1 MHYTEKFLAAFAPI
15 EAAMAEWEASGQ
27 SETDEVPEEI
37 RIAFR
42 DAMLSLGHLER
53 VRNLYRVQDKLSRKA
68 AFFRPNSR
76 QESYLATKKGRDVIL
91 KIRQVGFTTLSC
103 IRALDY
109 ALWEP
114 NYRTGIMAHQQN
126 VVATIFEDIVK
137 FTHSYFKKD
146 WSHLYRP
153 TERSDAS
160 NTLAFRDDGLGREL
174 NSSMRVLFDFRGKT
188 VPFLHVSEA
197 SRIEPERLL
206 GSLQGV
212 PANGEVILES
222 TPNGRGGEFYRQWQN
237 WRTMN
242 TLAPYKGHFV
252 PWYTFYPEEPE
263 KWELPPGTELTPYEQ
278 ALMKEYDGQITESH
292 IAWRRWCIEANCLG
306 DPEKFENEYPT
317 NDVDCWFS
325 GENLVFNS
333 SILKYQDRFV
343 CPPSKI
349 GFLLS
354 DGARLALH
362 TDPKGILKVWK
373 EPKVGRA
380 YVLGADAAGGVGKDP
395 AVAVVLDRQT
405 GETVATLA
413 AQLDPTEFGNE
424 VYKLAN
430 WYNKAW
436 VNPESNNHGHTV
448 IHVLKEKQY
457 KSLYKRKVI
466 DNLTNKPT
474 SVVGFLTTSDSKL
487 LITEKMKD
495 RAKDGSLKVLDNEIL
510 TEMSTFVQIASKT
523 GKSIKREASAG
534 SHDDRVMATALAIE
548 MDNQR
553 GVFNLTEEEDSA
565 IPEEYEFDQDTGMT
579 IPF

>member
-1 MHYTEKFLAAFAPI
+1 
-15 EAAMAEWEASGQ
+15 
-27 SETDEVPEEI
+27 
-37 RIAFR
+37 
-42 DAMLSLGHLER
+42 
-53 VRNLYRVQDKLSRKA
+53 
-68 AFFRPNSR
+68 
-76 QESYLATKKGRDVIL
+76 
-91 KIRQVGFTTLSC
+91 
-103 IRALDY
+103 
-109 ALWEP
+109 
-114 NYRTGIMAHQQN
+114 MAHQQN
-126 VVATIFEDIVK
+126 VVSTIFEDIVK

-146 WSHLYRP
+146 WGHLYKP

-197 SRIEPERLL
+197 SRIEPDRLL

-263 KWELPPGTELTPYEQ
+263 KWEMPPGAEFTPYEQ
-278 ALMKEYDGQITESH
+278 ALMKEYEGQITPAH

-343 CPPSKI
+343 RPPSKV

-354 DGARLALH
+354 DGARLEFH
-362 TDPKGILKVWK
+362 PDPKGTIAIWK
-373 EPKVGRA
+373 EPQIGRE
-380 YVLGADAAGGVGKDP
+380 YVMGVDPSGGVGRDN
-395 AVAVVLDRQT
+395 ATAVVLDRLT
-405 GETVATLA
+405 GETVARIA
-413 AQLDPTEFGNE
+413 AQNE
-424 VYKLAN
+424 PVEHGKETLKLAR

-436 VNPESNNHGHTV
+436 INPESNNHGH
-448 IHVLKEKQY
+448 VLINYYKEQGY
-457 KSLYKRKVI
+457 KNLYKRKVI
-466 DNLTNKPT
+466 DTMTNKPST
-474 SVVGFLTTSDSKL
+474 QFGFLTTSDSKL

-495 RAKDGSLKVLDNEIL
+495 RAKDGRFKCLDNEIL
-510 TEMSTFVQIASKT
+510 TEMSTFVQVASKT
-523 GKSIKREASAG
+523 GRSIRREASAG
-534 SHDDRVMATALAIE
+534 SHDDLVMACALAIE
-548 MDNQR
+548 MDSQR
-553 GVFNLTEEEDSA
+553 GVLNLTEEEDTA
-565 IPEEYEFDQDTGMT
+565 FPEDAQYDEETGMCL
-579 IPF
+579 PW